1 MIHLGHVLHVLVA
14 DAKTPQNALRASFL
28 STFSTTAEQ
37 VIQVLVW
44 LMYMAN
50 VHLLY
55 RPQYLT
61 QLLQVFCC
69 KP

>member
-14 DAKTPQNALRASFL
+14 DPKTPQNALRASFL

-55 RPQYLT
+55 KPQYLT